1 MRYILVTGAA
11 GGLGVCVCEALASK
25 GATVFA
31 TDTSRPGLRR
41 FEGNSLVRPLLMDV
55 TRSGDLSRVRRRI
68 AAGINV
74 LDAIVCCAGIFAAS
88 PLVESSENEMRRVLD
103 VNFMGVFLAVK
114 EFFPLLKRP
123 GGTIVLIGSESSRCA
138 MPFNGPYT
146 VSKTALQAYAD
157 TLRRELMLVGV
168 RVVLVM
174 PGAIRTPLL
183 VDAKETTA
191 RHHSTTLFAAQRGL
205 VHRMLVKEYE
215 KAMDPSRV
223 AAVVAHALHAARP
236 RHCYRVGNDPLR
248 ALLSRLPAVWV
259 DRLISRAAA
268 TPGSRGR

>member
-1 MRYILVTGAA
+1 MQYILVTGSS
-11 GGLGVCVCEALASK
+11 GGLGVRVCEMLAAE
-25 GATVFA
+25 GTTVFA
-31 TDTSRPGLRR
+31 TDMARSGLRR
-41 FEGNSLVRPLLMDV
+41 LEGNPLIRPLLMDV

-68 AAGINV
+68 AGAVDG
-74 LDAIVCCAGIFAAS
+74 LDGIVCCAGIFAAS
-88 PLVESSENEMRRVLD
+88 PLVETSEREMRRILD
-103 VNFMGVFLAVK
+103 VNFMGAFLAVR

-157 TLRRELMLVGV
+157 SLRRELMLVGV

-183 VDAKETTA
+183 AGARETTGQK
-191 RHHSTTLFAAQRGL
+191 HPSTLFAAQRGL
-205 VHRMLVKEYE
+205 VHRMLVKEYG

-223 AAVVAHALHAARP
+223 AAVVARALHARRP
-236 RHCYRVGNDPLR
+236 RHRYHVGNDPLR
-248 ALLSRLPAVWV
+248 ALLGRLPSRWV
-259 DRLISRAAA
+259 DALIRLVAAR
-268 TPGSRGR
+268 P